1 MNPYDLNNLNY
12 IMSLTDDEF
21 DEWMMTIGD
30 DDISYAIELIQLR
43 RAELNSE
50 AMDIMDDITD
60 FTEANSVINHI
71 KAMK

>member
-43 RAELNSE
+43 RAELDSE

-60 FTEANSVINHI
+60 FTEANAVINHI

>member
-1 MNPYDLNNLNY
+1 MNPYDLNNFNY

-43 RAELNSE
+43 RAELDSE

-60 FTEANSVINHI
+60 FTEANSVINRI

>member
-21 DEWMMTIGD
+21 DEWMMTVGD
-30 DDISYAIELIQLR
+30 DDISYAIELIKLR
-43 RAELNSE
+43 RAELDSE
-50 AMDIMDDITD
+50 LMDIVDDITD
-60 FTEANSVINHI
+60 FTEANSVINRI

>member
-1 MNPYDLNNLNY
+1 MNPYDLNNFNY

-21 DEWMMTIGD
+21 DQWMMTIGD

-43 RAELNSE
+43 RAELDSE

-60 FTEANSVINHI
+60 FTEANSVINRI

>member
-1 MNPYDLNNLNY
+1 MNPYDLNNFNY

-21 DEWMMTIGD
+21 DQWMMTIGD

-43 RAELNSE
+43 RAELDSE
-50 AMDIMDDITD
+50 AMDIVDDITD
-60 FTEANSVINHI
+60 FTEANSVINRI

>member
-43 RAELNSE
+43 RAELDSE

-60 FTEANSVINHI
+60 FTEANSVINRI

>member
-60 FTEANSVINHI
+60 FTEANAVINHI

>member
-21 DEWMMTIGD
+21 DVWMMTIGD

-43 RAELNSE
+43 RAELDSE
-50 AMDIMDDITD
+50 AMNIMDDITD
-60 FTEANSVINHI
+60 FTEANSVINRI

>member
-21 DEWMMTIGD
+21 DEWMMAIGD
-30 DDISYAIELIQLR
+30 DDISYAIDLIQLR
-43 RAELNSE
+43 RAELDSE
-50 AMDIMDDITD
+50 AMDIVDDITD
-60 FTEANSVINHI
+60 FTEANSVINRI

>member
-60 FTEANSVINHI
+60 FTEANSVINRI

>member
-21 DEWMMTIGD
+21 DEWMMAIGD

-43 RAELNSE
+43 RAELDSE
-50 AMDIMDDITD
+50 AMDIVDDITD
-60 FTEANSVINHI
+60 FTEANSVINRI

>member
-30 DDISYAIELIQLR
+30 NDISYAIELIQLR
-43 RAELNSE
+43 RAELDSE

-60 FTEANSVINHI
+60 FTEANYVINRI

>member
-43 RAELNSE
+43 RAELDSE
-50 AMDIMDDITD
+50 AMNIMDDITD
-60 FTEANSVINHI
+60 FTEANSVINRI

>member
-1 MNPYDLNNLNY
+1 MNPYDLNNFNY

-21 DEWMMTIGD
+21 DKWMMTIGD

-43 RAELNSE
+43 RAELDSE

-60 FTEANSVINHI
+60 FTEANSVINRI

>member
-1 MNPYDLNNLNY
+1 MNPYDLNNFNY

-21 DEWMMTIGD
+21 DQWMMTIGD

-60 FTEANSVINHI
+60 FTEANAVINHI

>member
-43 RAELNSE
+43 RAELDSE
-50 AMDIMDDITD
+50 VMDIVDDITD
-60 FTEANSVINHI
+60 FTEANSVINRI